1 MAAYEKTSNAFLP
14 IYKKFDTIDGKECL
28 VNFVLL
34 IEVDGDWMEF
44 PLVFHRFKKE
54 KPFIRTPGQSS

>member
-1 MAAYEKTSNAFLP
+1 MAVYEEASNDHLP
-14 IYKKFDTIDGKECL
+14 IYKKFDMIDGKERL

-34 IEVDGDWMEF
+34 VEVDGEWMEF

-54 KPFIRTPGQSS
+54 KPPIRIPKQNE